1 MPKKKRGSETSFRT
15 YLAFVPAGLLI
26 AFIVYLVAVP
36 PSPNISTTGGTVQNT
51 VATGSQA
58 PAFSLNLI
66 DSNGLKNEV
75 FEFNP
80 AGGKL
85 VFVDFIHEWCGH
97 CRNMAPVIER
107 LYENYKDKGVVFIT
121 VAGGHNTDAQK
132 TSNYLRQF
140 GVSWTTVF
148 DQQLSVFNKYGV
160 RGTPTYF
167 IISPGGSIIAKFEGE
182 QAYET
187 LSRELDKYVVVR

>member
-1 MPKKKRGSETSFRT
+1 
-15 YLAFVPAGLLI
+15 
-26 AFIVYLVAVP
+26 
-36 PSPNISTTGGTVQNT
+36 
-51 VATGSQA
+51 
-58 PAFSLNLI
+58 
-66 DSNGLKNEV
+66 
-75 FEFNP
+75 
-80 AGGKL
+80 
-85 VFVDFIHEWCGH
+85 
-97 CRNMAPVIER
+97 
-107 LYENYKDKGVVFIT
+107 
-121 VAGGHNTDAQK
+121 DAQK

>member
-15 YLAFVPAGLLI
+15 YLAFVPAGLLV

-80 AGGKL
+80 ASGKL

-107 LYENYKDKGVVFIT
+107 LYENYKDKGVEFIT
-121 VAGGHNTDAQK
+121 VA
-132 TSNYLRQF
+132 
-140 GVSWTTVF
+140 
-148 DQQLSVFNKYGV
+148 
-160 RGTPTYF
+160 
-167 IISPGGSIIAKFEGE
+167 
-182 QAYET
+182 
-187 LSRELDKYVVVR
+187 